1 MDDFKGQMPAE
12 LKPAY
17 YHQWGLKK
25 QGAKLSEPEVRVDY
39 YHVGLPS
46 NSSAIH
52 SYFGLHDMIK
62 YLGHEKLDVIDIFKI
77 DCEFNL
83 EMQSCHESSSY
94 YLFSH
99 QILFGNR
106 RRL

>member
-1 MDDFKGQMPAE
+1 MDDFKGQMPVE
-12 LKPAY
+12 LQRAH

-25 QGAKLSEPEVRVDY
+25 QGANLLSEPESRVDY
-39 YHVGLPS
+39 YHS
-46 NSSAIH
+46 NTSAIH

-83 EMQSCHESSSY
+83 EIMHFMTHTTF
-94 YLFSH
+94 FSH
-99 QILFGNR
+99 RILFGNR